1 MTKRVFSR
9 SPIPILMSTFR
20 QATAA
25 ALYELAGIISLSEQ
39 SDRYPVFAEVHR
51 DAIMRMPEAT
61 LSASALPH
69 GCQVALLP
77 RLGTGVVE
85 MMSMD
90 TYNERYQ
97 RDIDILPH
105 RRRPRLKPI
114 WNALA
119 EGFAA
124 LAGWSRSSSPKP

>member
-1 MTKRVFSR
+1 MTRRVLSR
-9 SPIPILMSTFR
+9 TPLPILISTCR

-25 ALYELAGIISLSEQ
+25 ALYELAGILSMSEQ
-39 SDRYPVFAEVHR
+39 SDRYPAFADVHR
-51 DAIMRMPEAT
+51 DAIMRVPKAT
-61 LSASALPH
+61 LEAIALPH

-77 RLGTGVVE
+77 RPGTGVVE
-85 MMSMD
+85 MMSVD
-90 TYNERYQ
+90 AYNERYQ

-105 RRRPRLKPI
+105 RRRPRFKPI

-124 LAGWSRSSSPKP
+124 LAG